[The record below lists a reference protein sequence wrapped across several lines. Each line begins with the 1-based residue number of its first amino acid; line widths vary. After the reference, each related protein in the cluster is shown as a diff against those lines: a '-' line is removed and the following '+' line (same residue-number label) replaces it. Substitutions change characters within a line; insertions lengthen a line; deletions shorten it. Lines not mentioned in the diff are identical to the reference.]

1 MSKLSETKQKNE
13 KVKRRYFD
21 YKRGPDGFSDKSIL
35 AVEKAIWKYE
45 EFSKEEDFALFSNKK
60 ADQFKKYLA
69 TKINKKSG
77 KLLGLKSQYHHLR
90 HLREFFLWLSTQP
103 GYKSRIGVN
112 EAMYLQLSKKERQ
125 MATAPS
131 EPKYPTLA
139 QIQKMCSFPVIN
151 EIDQRDRALIAFTAI
166 TGIRDQAVVT
176 LRIGCYDP
184 ESRLIKQL
192 PSMGVETK
200 FSKEIYTTLLSIDT
214 ELYRYFN
221 EWYEY
226 LTKVKHFGLEDPLFP
241 STEIA
246 QIGPKYHAYE
256 SKGVSKKFWA
266 DAGPMRQIFRDRA
279 KEVGIDYYYPHSFR
293 HFVTMEV
300 EKHITTAEQMK
311 ALSQNLGHEHVA
323 TTYSAY
329 GSMSPHRVNEV
340 VRSIDFS
347 VHKST
352 DLSEKIIM
360 MEALLKQMKQS

>member
-21 YKRGPDGFSDKSIL
+21 YKRGPDGFSDTSIL

-45 EFSKEEDFALFSNKK
+45 EFSEQEDFGLFNNKK

-69 TKINKKSG
+69 TKLNKKSG

-90 HLREFFLWLSTQP
+90 HLREYFLWLSTQP
-103 GYKSRIGVN
+103 GYKSRIEVN
-112 EAMYLQLSKKERQ
+112 DAMYLQLSKKERQ

-139 QIQKMCSFPVIN
+139 QIQKMCSFPINN

-184 ESRLIKQL
+184 ETRIVKQL

-200 FSKEIYTTLLSIDT
+200 FSKEIYTTLLSIDVD
-214 ELYRYFN
+214 LYRYFS
-221 EWYEY
+221 EWYEFV
-226 LTKVKHFGLEDPLFP
+226 TKEKHFGLEDPLFP

-246 QIGPKYHAYE
+246 QVGPKHHAYE

-279 KEVGIDYYYPHSFR
+279 KEVGVDYFYPHSFR
-293 HFVTMEV
+293 HFVTVEA

-311 ALSQNLGHEHVA
+311 ALSQNLGHEHIA
-323 TTYSAY
+323 TTYMAY
-329 GSMSPHRVNEV
+329 GSMSHRRVNEV
-340 VRSIDFS
+340 VKSIDFS
-347 VHKST
+347 EKKTPDRNDQIKLVETLLEQLKKS
-352 DLSEKIIM
+352 
-360 MEALLKQMKQS
+360 